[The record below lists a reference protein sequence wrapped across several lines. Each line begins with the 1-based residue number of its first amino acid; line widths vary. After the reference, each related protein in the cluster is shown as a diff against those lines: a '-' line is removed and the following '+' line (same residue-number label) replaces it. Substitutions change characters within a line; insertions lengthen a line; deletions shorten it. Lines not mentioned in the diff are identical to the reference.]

1 MRGEPVVPSQV
12 SSLFQSQLSNES
24 HTQQTRKN
32 FVLYHE
38 LDHPCEKFDENLV
51 DFNRRLTQTVT
62 DIRELLN
69 GTYER
74 FAPMEKMPQLID
86 LDTTESVD
94 ELVTPVPVEQRLVD
108 LFDQSSTDNDRLPAP
123 LAPERVHP

>member
-1 MRGEPVVPSQV
+1 
-12 SSLFQSQLSNES
+12 
-24 HTQQTRKN
+24 
-32 FVLYHE
+32 
-38 LDHPCEKFDENLV
+38 
-51 DFNRRLTQTVT
+51 VT

-74 FAPMEKMPQLID
+74 FAPMEKIPQLID

-108 LFDQSSTDNDRLPAP
+108 LFDQSSTDNDQLPAP
-123 LAPERVHP
+123 LAPERVQP